1 MVIDLSF
8 APWMIFPGL
17 LLFIAVILGIMWLID
32 EWDCKYNNIDTDK

>member
-8 APWMIFPGL
+8 APWMILPGL

-32 EWDCKYNNIDTDK
+32 ELDIKYNKIDTEK